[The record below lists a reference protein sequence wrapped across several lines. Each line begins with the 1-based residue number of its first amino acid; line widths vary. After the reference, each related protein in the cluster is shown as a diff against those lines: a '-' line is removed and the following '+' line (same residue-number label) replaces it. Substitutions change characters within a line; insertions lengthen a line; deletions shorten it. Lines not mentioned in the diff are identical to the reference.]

1 MANSLIRCT
10 LILFLA
16 TMWGCAVVPV
26 STLEGSSEPS
36 ESSTEPAPTV
46 SDAPSQGQEQHRST
60 EEAPPSGQLTAGVW
74 RDLDHWDFWT
84 ALFDQQSQHS
94 DNWGWFE
101 SHWEYYTRNHFS
113 VVVRSQGE
121 PAVDVLVELLN
132 GDQEVIWRTRTDNR
146 GRAELFNGLFGE
158 PGEGPLSVVATAGE
172 SSAVLSPLEQGPQAR
187 RHLDLDAAPD
197 PVNALDL
204 MFVIDTTG
212 SMGDELSYLQSE
224 LQDTIERVSDS
235 ADTLRLSVNFYRD
248 HGDEYLVRSFPF
260 TENVDAVIQQL
271 AAQRAAGGGDI
282 PEAVDRAMD
291 DAIYNHVWSEEA
303 TARLLFLVLDAPPN
317 YNEPDMARLEKAITG
332 AAERGVRII
341 PVVGSGTDVS
351 TEFLMRSFAIVTG
364 GTYVFI
370 TDHSGIGE
378 SHLEPTIGS
387 YEVEMLN
394 NLLVRL
400 ITEALE

>member
-1 MANSLIRCT
+1 MANSLIRCI

-16 TMWGCAVVPV
+16 TMWNCAVVPV
-26 STLEGSSEPS
+26 STLEGSSD
-36 ESSTEPAPTV
+36 SSAEPAPTV
-46 SDAPSQGQEQHRST
+46 SDTPSQGQEQHRGT
-60 EEAPPSGQLTAGVW
+60 EEAPPAGQLTAGVW

-94 DNWGWFE
+94 DNWGGFE
-101 SHWEYYTRNHFS
+101 SHWGYYTRNHFS
-113 VVVRSQGE
+113 VVVRSEGE

-132 GDQEVIWRTRTDNR
+132 EDQQVIWRTRTDNQ

-158 PGEGPLSVVATAGE
+158 PAQGPLSVVASAGE
-172 SSAVLSPLEQGPQAR
+172 SSAALSPLEQGPQSR
-187 RHLDLDAAPD
+187 RHLDLNAAPD
-197 PVNALDL
+197 PGSIMDL

-260 TENVDAVIQQL
+260 TENVDTVIQQL

-291 DAIYNHVWSEEA
+291 DAIYNHEWSEQA

-317 YNEPDMARLEKAITG
+317 YNEPDMARLENAIAG
-332 AAERGVRII
+332 AAELGVRII
-341 PVVGSGTDVS
+341 PVTGSGTDVP

-378 SHLEPTIGS
+378 SHLEPTVGP
-387 YEVEMLN
+387 YEVELLN

-400 ITEALE
+400 INEAME